1 MTTKS
6 VKLRE
11 TRDGLGTRYLDA
23 RLLDDGSLSIQ
34 GQDIG
39 AGVERAFGYG
49 EYEWA
54 WTVRPEH
61 VADLLSALD
70 SGDDVLAA
78 LARRF
83 SGDAA
88 AGVKPFLDEHGIPYE
103 SWSRIG
109 D

>member
-1 MTTKS
+1 MS
-6 VKLRE
+6 LRN

-23 RLLDDGSLSIQ
+23 RLLDDGSVSIQ
-34 GQDIG
+34 GQDLG
-39 AGVERAFGYG
+39 AGVERAFGSG
-49 EYEWA
+49 NSEYEWA

-61 VADLLSALD
+61 VAELLSALD

-88 AGVKPFLDEHGIPYE
+88 AGLQPFLVEHGIPYE